1 MKYNE
6 LKIYDEPDFPI
17 ELYHLDHTSPKY
29 EMACHYHS
37 DIELIHVISG
47 VLNVTLNNTAFTVK
61 SGDFVFVNS
70 ETLHC
75 AIPSECVYECI
86 VFNFDFFLSIP
97 ERNVLNLAEKIKNH
111 DITVR
116 PVFDKSCGEIY
127 NNFHNIFSAMN
138 EKFDISKLLVIGEM
152 YRLFSLI
159 IKDGHFTAVSSNVS
173 AVTDDKST
181 AKLKKVLSFI
191 RENFAK
197 PLTLEEM
204 ASVAAMSEKYF
215 CYFFKKM
222 TNKSPVEYLIS
233 YRIECA
239 ARKLLNTDY
248 SVTEIAYSSG
258 FNDLSYFIKTFKS
271 IKGVTPKEFRKRI

>member
-6 LKIYDEPDFPI
+6 LKIHGEPDFPI

-37 DIELIHVISG
+37 DIELIYVISG
-47 VLNVTLNNTAFTVK
+47 NLSVTLNNTAFTAK

-70 ETLHC
+70 ETLHS
-75 AIPSECVYECI
+75 AIPSDCVYECI

-97 ERNVLNLAEKIKNH
+97 ERSVLNLAEKIKNH
-111 DITVR
+111 DIAVR
-116 PVFDKSCGEIY
+116 PVFNAECGEIY
-127 NNFHNIFSAMN
+127 NNLHNIFKAMN
-138 EKFDISKLLVIGEM
+138 ENSDTRKLLVIGEM

-159 IKDGHFTAVSSNVS
+159 IKGGYFTAVSSSVS
-173 AVTDDKST
+173 AVSDDKST

-191 RENFAK
+191 RENYAK

-204 ASVAAMSEKYF
+204 AAVAGMSEKYF

-239 ARKLLNTDY
+239 ARQLLNTDY

-258 FNDLSYFIKTFKS
+258 FNDLSYFIKTFKA
-271 IKGVTPKEFRKRI
+271 IKGVTPKEFRKGI